1 MKDSEIVSYLSVT
14 MKSLPLNHYQILF
27 WGHNLIFIVIYLIY
41 IMTVVTM
48 FDIHFTFFIRI
59 LRSYKTDGAT
69 FCIFHY
75 VFFLSFI
82 KISSEPELP

>member
-1 MKDSEIVSYLSVT
+1 
-14 MKSLPLNHYQILF
+14 
-27 WGHNLIFIVIYLIY
+27 
-41 IMTVVTM
+41 M

-75 VFFLSFI
+75 VFFKFYQNFFWTWVTVIKNFFFKVGLMKKNVEFI
-82 KISSEPELP
+82 LFIFDINLN

>member
-1 MKDSEIVSYLSVT
+1 
-14 MKSLPLNHYQILF
+14 
-27 WGHNLIFIVIYLIY
+27 
-41 IMTVVTM
+41 M

-82 KISSEPELP
+82 KISSEPELIKNFFFCKVGLMKKNVEFILFIFDINLN